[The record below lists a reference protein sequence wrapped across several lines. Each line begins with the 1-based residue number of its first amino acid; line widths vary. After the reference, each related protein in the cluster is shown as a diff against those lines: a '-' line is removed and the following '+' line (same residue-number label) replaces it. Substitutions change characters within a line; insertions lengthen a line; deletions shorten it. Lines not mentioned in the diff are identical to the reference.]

1 MLLAIAQKETTRD
14 RPEQIPPA
22 RLNPLETEV
31 IDSFVQ
37 LARLVG
43 LRGSVAEIYGLLFI
57 SARPLTMDD
66 CIAGLNLSRGSACQG
81 LRFLRSV
88 GAIEVVYVAGDR
100 RLHYE
105 AVAELRNLV
114 IRFVREQVLPHLDSG
129 QERLARMAGLVKQL
143 PAEERAH
150 VNGRVRLLQSWE
162 KNVRRFL
169 PLVVKILGR

>member
-1 MLLAIAQKETTRD
+1 
-14 RPEQIPPA
+14 
-22 RLNPLETEV
+22 
-31 IDSFVQ
+31 
-37 LARLVG
+37 
-43 LRGSVAEIYGLLFI
+43 
-57 SARPLTMDD
+57 MDD

-143 PAEERAH
+143 PADERAH
-150 VNGRVRLLQSWE
+150 VSGRVKLLQSWE